1 MMKNPFSI
9 FDFLGY
15 VFPGAFALLS
25 VFYFAII
32 NPIEFCNPQSLNE
45 LLGYIGGYI
54 TGSETIVSCSIF
66 LILSYIAGHL
76 VAYLSSIT
84 VEKFVI
90 WWFGYPSEFLL
101 QSEGRYWHILH
112 DGITMVQEKKYH
124 FVRGIIRIYSLRLFV
139 SVLMLPVFLPTLLVK
154 FLGGD
159 DFFVKNLDPYL
170 KDIILRKKN
179 ALSKAL
185 NLPDSSHY
193 DKVDYHRVIYHYEYE
208 HSSSHRTK
216 MDNYVALYD
225 FLRSIT
231 LIFTGIFMYVL
242 GVGLFGTSQIG
253 LYFWVDLAV
262 LLFITY
268 LSFMSFFKF
277 YRRFTLEAFMC
288 LVSDKDL

>member
-1 MMKNPFSI
+1 MKNPFSI

-15 VFPGAFALLS
+15 VFPGAFSLLS

-32 NPIEFCNPQSLNE
+32 NPVEFCNPQSLNE
-45 LLGYIGGYI
+45 LLVYVGDYI
-54 TGSETIVSCSIF
+54 TGSESVVSCTIF

-76 VAYLSSIT
+76 IAYLSSIT

-101 QSEGRYWHILH
+101 KSDDKRWHFFH
-112 DGITMVQEKKYH
+112 DGITMIKEKNYH
-124 FVRGIIRIYSLRLFV
+124 FVREIIRTYTLRIIVSL
-139 SVLMLPVFLPTLLVK
+139 LMFPVFLPTLLVK
-154 FLGGD
+154 CLGYD
-159 DFFVKNLDPYL
+159 NFFVKNLDPYL
-170 KDIILRKKN
+170 KDIILQKKN
-179 ALSKAL
+179 ALLKVL
-185 NLPDSSHY
+185 KLPDSSHY

-231 LIFTGIFMYVL
+231 LIFSGIFMFIL
-242 GVGLFGTSQIG
+242 GVGIFGASQIG
-253 LYFWVDLAV
+253 LYFWIDLAV